1 MTSLFYDGKSSS
13 HVPNHQPVAMKYPMI
28 CHEISL
34 VYQLFLAFSH
44 PFLVFQISHRRTNLR
59 LCAVQRRHV
68 VLHALELLRGAEVFD
83 DMTGFCPTTI
93 YIYTCMYIC
102 VYIYVCIYIYVHVCN
117 IHIYIHVYI
126 YTYMGVS
133 INGVAPIA
141 GWLIRENPTKMDDLG
156 APLFQETSM

>member
-1 MTSLFYDGKSSS
+1 M
-13 HVPNHQPVAMKYPMI
+13 
-28 CHEISL
+28 
-34 VYQLFLAFSH
+34 
-44 PFLVFQISHRRTNLR
+44 
-59 LCAVQRRHV
+59 
-68 VLHALELLRGAEVFD
+68 LHALELLRGAEVFD

-93 YIYTCMYIC
+93 YIYMYVYIYIC
-102 VYIYVCIYIYVHVCN
+102 IYIYVCIYIYMYVYIYVY
-117 IHIYIHVYI
+117 IYIHIYI